1 MKKFF
6 TLIAAV
12 ALAASVNAQG
22 TYAVQV
28 GDKVNAGDRITSVE
42 NITLTYMENDGTAFV
57 DGKATDNWA
66 DGDFTAYV
74 CGKKNGK
81 LVKGLSQLD
90 VFISSRLQMQEL

>member
-28 GDKVNAGDRITSVE
+28 GDKVNAGDRITSV
-42 NITLTYMENDGTAFV
+42 
-57 DGKATDNWA
+57 
-66 DGDFTAYV
+66 
-74 CGKKNGK
+74 KKCHFDLYGECWYC
-81 LVKGLSQLD
+81 
-90 VFISSRLQMQEL
+90 FCRR